1 MTMEQ
6 LSEKDKML
14 RGELYDANYNEEL
27 IAERN
32 RCKTVCQRYNSLP
45 YNTPQRGEVLRG
57 LFGRCGENF
66 TIEPSFWCDY
76 GYNIFLGENFYAN
89 HNLVILDEAPV
100 TIGDNVFMAPNCGIY
115 TSGHPLDVEQRNKG
129 LEYARPVTIGNNVWI
144 GANVV
149 IVPGVTIG
157 EGSTIGAGS
166 VVVKDIPAHCVAVG
180 NPCRVIKKLK

>member
-45 YNTPQRGEVLRG
+45 YDTPQRGEVLRG

-100 TIGDNVFMAPNCGIY
+100 TIG
-115 TSGHPLDVEQRNKG
+115 
-129 LEYARPVTIGNNVWI
+129 NNVWI